1 VDTFR
6 GGFAGKTANFNNILD
21 MLLMLIS
28 GALLDDG
35 TVLLEEGLETGTKVK
50 ILFSCLGVIG

>member
-1 VDTFR
+1 
-6 GGFAGKTANFNNILD
+6 
-21 MLLMLIS
+21 MLIS